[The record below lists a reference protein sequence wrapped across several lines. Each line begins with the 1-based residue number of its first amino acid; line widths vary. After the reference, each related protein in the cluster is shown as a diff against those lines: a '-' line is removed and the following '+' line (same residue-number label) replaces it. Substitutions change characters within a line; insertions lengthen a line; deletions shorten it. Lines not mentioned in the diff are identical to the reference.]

1 MPWPTSHD
9 ASGHSC
15 QLRFSPVRWEQKLKA
30 RVGRLMLLPE
40 SGVAGQLFH
49 PLPRLGF
56 PSTVPSLSPL
66 HAGLVPQRERPTRM
80 ALSPRPQPVPPPQR
94 AVGLPVLPTPE
105 PAVLQHQLVGRLGGA
120 CLRGGGT
127 QGQRQGEGQQPHEE
141 RHGARG
147 ELAGVVRAPPPRP
160 VPLISGRRG
169 AGGRA
174 GGWRREPRASPPRPL
189 PAGQGCEAPL
199 HFPGGQPSLP
209 PSTPAPAPAPNLL
222 TGTQATG
229 LGRGWSEG

>member
-1 MPWPTSHD
+1 
-9 ASGHSC
+9 
-15 QLRFSPVRWEQKLKA
+15 
-30 RVGRLMLLPE
+30 MLLPE

-80 ALSPRPQPVPPPQR
+80 ALSPRPVPPPQR
-94 AVGLPVLPTPE
+94 AAGLPVLPAPE

-147 ELAGVVRAPPPRP
+147 VLAGVVRAPPPRP
-160 VPLISGRRG
+160 ANKRQRG

-174 GGWRREPRASPPRPL
+174 GGWRREPRCL
-189 PAGQGCEAPL
+189 PAPPPARG
-199 HFPGGQPSLP
+199 PGL
-209 PSTPAPAPAPNLL
+209 
-222 TGTQATG
+222 
-229 LGRGWSEG
+229 